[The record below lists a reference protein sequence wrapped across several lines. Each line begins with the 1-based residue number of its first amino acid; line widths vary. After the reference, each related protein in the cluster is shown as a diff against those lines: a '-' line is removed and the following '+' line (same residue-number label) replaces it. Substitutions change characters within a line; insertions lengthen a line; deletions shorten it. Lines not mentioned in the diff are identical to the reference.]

1 MVFIYIYVHKII
13 IKHRRTMK
21 SCHFFDNTDGFI
33 VLSEMSVGERQ
44 KPYDFI
50 HMESGN
56 DNNKQNRTK
65 TSMKIQ
71 KTH

>member
-1 MVFIYIYVHKII
+1 
-13 IKHRRTMK
+13 MK